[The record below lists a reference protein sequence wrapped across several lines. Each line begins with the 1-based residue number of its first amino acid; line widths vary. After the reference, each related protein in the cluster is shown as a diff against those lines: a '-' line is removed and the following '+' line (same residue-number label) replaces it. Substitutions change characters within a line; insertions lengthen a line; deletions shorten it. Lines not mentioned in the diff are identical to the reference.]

1 MPRTVESI
9 VENHKAAAA
18 LRAAGKPVWSR
29 SINIKSILSED
40 QGNESP
46 EHVAKVANSIAKLI
60 RSRLP
65 ATMLDWKSDECDFD
79 FLDAIE
85 SMEECTVKSL
95 AEDKANGVEAVE
107 MLNGWLDQIYDWAD
121 ANRVWLGI

>member
-18 LRAAGKPVWSR
+18 LRAAGKPIWSR
-29 SINIKSILSED
+29 NIDIKSILRED
-40 QGNESP
+40 QTNEAP
-46 EHVAKVANSIAKLI
+46 EHIAKVANRVAKLL
-60 RSRLP
+60 RWRLP
-65 ATMLDWKSDECDFD
+65 AAMLDGQSDECDFD
-79 FLDAIE
+79 FLDAVE

-121 ANRVWLGI
+121 ANRVWLGN